1 MLLFL
6 TDKLFPKCILSPC
19 LSQGR
24 ERGRRRG
31 AGDPFSHWEGNIHL
45 WAACKDKVV
54 HRSGRQGSP
63 IPTGCAGR
71 WRWCQKLHYL
81 PNAASLSHMAK
92 FPLGLY
98 LIKTNQ
104 SNKQKSMNTTKQ
116 TQQATEEWAEGFI
129 SVCYL
134 DAFKQAALAI
144 ICRGTGQL
152 PGSLKEHGARAGAVS
167 PPQLHLLVPQG
178 RIYLC
183 RTPKFSSCG
192 DSKAPVPGPGL
203 RSWWSGSQDG
213 GSASCQCHPARCRTG
228 ARGTNEASHAHME
241 GFPAPSD
248 YKGCLAE
255 QESVCLP
262 CSAQT
267 VASVNTSHM
276 SN

>member
-104 SNKQKSMNTTKQ
+104 PNKQKSMNTTKQ

-144 ICRGTGQL
+144 IYRGTGQL
-152 PGSLKEHGARAGAVS
+152 SGSLKEHGARAGAVS
-167 PPQLHLLVPQG
+167 PPPSCTCFFYRAGFISAEPPNLQAVGTAKLLCQD
-178 RIYLC
+178 LA
-183 RTPKFSSCG
+183 F
-192 DSKAPVPGPGL
+192 VPGGL
-203 RSWWSGSQDG
+203 GV
-213 GSASCQCHPARCRTG
+213 RTG
-228 ARGTNEASHAHME
+228 AQHPASAIQP
-241 GFPAPSD
+241 GAGLVPAVQTRPPMPTWKDSQPPAIT
-248 YKGCLAE
+248 KGAWQNRSLFVCLALHK
-255 QESVCLP
+255 QLLL
-262 CSAQT
+262 
-267 VASVNTSHM
+267 
-276 SN
+276 